1 MSSGETED
9 HTAMGKSS
17 KYVRCS
23 HDYRN
28 LSSQYVLKVKQFHLQ
43 YAHIYASRLWTVA
56 PHAATAARRQ
66 WGGDIAVRKLAELR
80 PGEECVVIGTLVK
93 KTTLRS
99 DVLLEIGKNY
109 HFVPQPPRD
118 KYAHD
123 SDCLVLED
131 ENQRISLV
139 GNVDVQRVVTG
150 SVVAV
155 RGCVDGSDGKFV
167 VDDFTYRA
175 VPDQIPRP
183 ASDVVDKYLVIVS
196 GLDFGREDAANLFPL
211 QLLAD
216 LLTGQLGD
224 EVTQAWM
231 TRIVRLVVAGNV
243 ASAKM
248 HASCADKRPPPNV
261 IAKEVMSAADDF
273 LAQLAAGLDV
283 DVMPG
288 TTDPTNFMLPQQ
300 PLHRCLFPK
309 ATRYESFHCVTN
321 PYNFSIDGLEILGT
335 SGQPVT
341 DVCRFGEFNDH
352 LEALEHTLR
361 VGHVAPTA
369 PDSTACY
376 PQSDEDPFV
385 IERCPH
391 VYFCGNAT
399 QLSTKILN
407 GEENQT
413 TLLVTVPS
421 FSQTFTCAAVNLRN
435 LDVIPIQLLQN
446 SLPTAAKDNYCTG

>member
-1 MSSGETED
+1 MSSGETEQ
-9 HTAMGKSS
+9 HIAISKSS

-23 HDYRN
+23 HNYIN

-56 PHAATAARRQ
+56 PYAATAARKQ
-66 WGGDIAVRKLAELR
+66 WGDGIIVRKLAELR

-93 KTTLRS
+93 RTTLKS

-109 HFVPQPPRD
+109 HIVPQPPRD
-118 KYAHD
+118 KYTHD
-123 SDCLVLED
+123 IDCLVLED
-131 ENQRISLV
+131 ENQRINLV
-139 GNVDVQRVVTG
+139 GNVDVHRVVTG

-167 VDDFTYRA
+167 VDDFTYRS

-183 ASDVVDKYLVIVS
+183 ASDVDKYLVIVS
-196 GLDFGREDAANLFPL
+196 GLDFGREDAASLFPL

-216 LLTGQLGD
+216 LLTGQLGN
-224 EVTQAWM
+224 EAWM
-231 TRIVRLVVAGNV
+231 TKIVRLVVAGNV
-243 ASAKM
+243 LSAKV
-248 HASCADKRPPPNV
+248 HASYAGGKTPNA
-261 IAKEVMSAADDF
+261 IAKEALSALDDF
-273 LAQLAAGLDV
+273 LTQLAAGLDV

-300 PLHRCLFPK
+300 PLHRCLFPN

-341 DVCRFGEFNDH
+341 DVCRFGEFDDH

-391 VYFCGNAT
+391 VYFCGSAMH
-399 QLSTKILN
+399 LSTKILN

-413 TLLVTVPS
+413 TLLITVPS

-446 SLPTAAKDNYCTG
+446 SLPIAAKDS